1 MAKKK
6 KQLKKGGSGGW
17 DRKQHEQVRRILG
30 DYKIVDAKNP
40 FRFVVKA
47 EDVAHA
53 NQKDPYSCAI
63 AKAVE
68 RLTGVK
74 AIAIYRTIAYIPFD
88 KKEDGNKIIERFRID
103 RATTQAIKVYDQTGK
118 FEPGEYYF
126 NPPSKSIRL
135 DYKQPRKSKNVTEH
149 REQRIVGRTV
159 SGWDK
164 ANPSPK
170 WLNVRNGKGMVSFK
184 SKVAGSTE
192 GAPA

>member
-1 MAKKK
+1 MATKKK
-6 KQLKKGGSGGW
+6 RKRLKKGGSGGW

-30 DYKIVDAKNP
+30 DYRIVDARDP

-47 EDVAHA
+47 EDVAQA

-68 RLTGVK
+68 RFTGVK

-88 KKEDGNKIIERFRID
+88 KKEDGNKVIERFRID
-103 RATTQAIKVYDQTGK
+103 RATTAAIAVYDQTGK

-135 DYKQPRKSKNVTEH
+135 DYKPKKGKNVTEH
-149 REQRIVGRTV
+149 REQKIVGKV
-159 SGWDK
+159 SGWNKD
-164 ANPSPK
+164 NPNPK

-184 SKVAGSTE
+184 SKVAGAVE
-192 GAPA
+192 GSKA